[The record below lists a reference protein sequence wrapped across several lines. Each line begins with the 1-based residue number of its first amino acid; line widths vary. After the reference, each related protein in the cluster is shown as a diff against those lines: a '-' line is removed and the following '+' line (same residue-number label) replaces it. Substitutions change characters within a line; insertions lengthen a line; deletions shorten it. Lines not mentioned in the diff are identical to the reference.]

1 MSMAAAQAA
10 RSGRGDGAQAGGAA
24 GGGGG
29 GAALLLPFSLSFE
42 QGHSAMTVLT
52 LRGDR
57 HVDLHLANS
66 LFHLSCVVIHPSR
79 ALVFDRLPAQCK
91 HTQRRPPQ
99 CVGGRQP
106 VSKESS
112 VTRARYGLPDE
123 VLKLEP
129 LRVTPPQP
137 PSSP

>member
-1 MSMAAAQAA
+1 MSAAAQAA

-66 LFHLSCVVIHPSR
+66 LFHLSCVIPLVLLSLTAAACLPS
-79 ALVFDRLPAQCK
+79 ANTNT
-91 HTQRRPPQ
+91 HSGGRPPSVTQ
-99 CVGGRQP
+99 CDPVCVGGRQP
-106 VSKESS
+106 V
-112 VTRARYGLPDE
+112 V
-123 VLKLEP
+123 
-129 LRVTPPQP
+129 
-137 PSSP
+137 